1 MNIGSS
7 LFSRMAYLKGQTTAI
22 SEALAEASAV
32 ATTGVQVSSPSDAP
46 EMVARIQDLTA
57 AIGDNQRYAE
67 TATEAENLLSVADST
82 LSDLGS
88 VLSAA
93 HELAVQLGS
102 ETYDSSLRTASAVTA
117 ESYLEEALALV
128 NTAVAGRAI
137 FAGTAYDGAAFDE
150 SLAYVGAA
158 EESLMDVAD
167 EVAVTVGFS
176 GDDLGLGEAL
186 AAISGLADALAAN
199 DLDGIQDAMTTL
211 DEAIN
216 TVSQA
221 QTRIGAEQISAG
233 DFASLAESME
243 LELTAQLSSIQDADP
258 IEALVRLN
266 ELTTLYE
273 TALTVTASANTGS
286 LFDRI

>member
-1 MNIGSS
+1 
-7 LFSRMAYLKGQTTAI
+7 
-22 SEALAEASAV
+22 
-32 ATTGVQVSSPSDAP
+32 
-46 EMVARIQDLTA
+46 
-57 AIGDNQRYAE
+57 
-67 TATEAENLLSVADST
+67 
-82 LSDLGS
+82 
-88 VLSAA
+88 
-93 HELAVQLGS
+93 
-102 ETYDSSLRTASAVTA
+102 
-117 ESYLEEALALV
+117 
-128 NTAVAGRAI
+128 
-137 FAGTAYDGAAFDE
+137 
-150 SLAYVGAA
+150 
-158 EESLMDVAD
+158 
-167 EVAVTVGFS
+167 
-176 GDDLGLGEAL
+176 
-186 AAISGLADALAAN
+186 
-199 DLDGIQDAMTTL
+199 MTTL